1 MADAPGADVRVIRAM
16 RRAFFSVIL
25 LASLCAAATASAQQ
39 CSFAAAVP
47 ANWQRMDTA
56 VATLRLPRDAYTKR
70 SADDDG
76 GGDRYVGDGLDVL
89 VDYGQADS
97 PREPE
102 QGMVSRL
109 LGGAPAFIVSEA
121 HADGAGRIAITW
133 AELGGPRI
141 EASVTIDYADASRH
155 ADACRIASGLRLRGD
170 AASLTLLRTGRSA
183 GQRYALLRDAH
194 GEQRR
199 VVVGDYVALQWG
211 KVTRIDDAVV
221 EIAERIADGRGGWS
235 ERRRSVTAGAKKPG
249 KAR

>member
-1 MADAPGADVRVIRAM
+1 MRLTRATQL
-16 RRAFFSVIL
+16 AFSTAIL
-25 LASLCAAATASAQQ
+25 LTVLWAAAPASAQQ

-47 ANWQRMDTA
+47 ANWQRLDTA

-70 SADDDG
+70 SDDDG
-76 GGDRYVGDGLDVL
+76 GSDRYVGDGLDVL

-121 HADGAGRIAITW
+121 RADGAGRITITW

-141 EASVTIDYADASRH
+141 EASVTIGYADASRRT
-155 ADACRIASGLRLRGD
+155 DACRIASGLRLRGD

-199 VVVGDYVALQWG
+199 VVVGDYVALHWG
-211 KVTRIDDAVV
+211 KVTRIDDAAV
-221 EIAERIADGRGGWS
+221 EITERIADGRGGWS
-235 ERRRSVTAGAKKPG
+235 ERRRSITAAANKPG